1 MVVCRASSK
10 VGNWGACSGRSGP
23 RARRRQC
30 PNCVCAVC
38 WGGAIRTP
46 YPPAPQSPP
55 PPHREW
61 RCIGGGAATIAAAVT
76 ATVAATGTAALQQRR
91 RGARH
96 QPRRTAG
103 GQATA
108 VPASRALVVSLRR
121 LPCPGELAVHAP
133 RLFVALRAFF
143 NGNRKWHMSAQYG
156 CHLNHMVN
164 TEGATWGVVR
174 AFRLPNGASIRRLI
188 RRAPLAAPKSG
199 HRVQP

>member
-76 ATVAATGTAALQQRR
+76 ATVAATGTAALQRRR

-121 LPCPGELAVHAP
+121 LPCPGQIGSACSEAVRCASRILQWRQKMAYECTVWVP
-133 RLFVALRAFF
+133 L
-143 NGNRKWHMSAQYG
+143 KPYG
-156 CHLNHMVN
+156 
-164 TEGATWGVVR
+164 EY
-174 AFRLPNGASIRRLI
+174 
-188 RRAPLAAPKSG
+188 
-199 HRVQP
+199 